1 MILSS
6 IVAMA
11 ENNAIGIHNSLPWHL
26 PDDLKFFKHTTV
38 GKAVLMGRKT
48 YDSMGKPLPNRLN
61 IVVSTDKNLQLPGE
75 VLLYD
80 NLDDALARLQQGD
93 ADEAIIAGGGNIF
106 GQTMDLV
113 DRIYLTRVHTVI
125 EGAEAFFPHMDH
137 SHWKLT
143 WKEEHPADEKHKY
156 AFTFEQ
162 WDRVTQI

>member
-1 MILSS
+1 MS
-6 IVAMA
+6 
-11 ENNAIGIHNSLPWHL
+11 ENNAIGRDNDLPWHL
-26 PDDLKFFKHTTV
+26 PDDLKFFKRTTL

-61 IVVSTDKNLQLPGE
+61 IVVSTDKNLELPEE

-80 NLDDALARLQQGD
+80 NLDDALARLQQVE
-93 ADEAIIAGGGNIF
+93 ADEAFIAGGGNIF

-137 SHWKLT
+137 THWKLS

-162 WDRVTQI
+162 WDRINQI

>member
-6 IVAMA
+6 IVAMS

-26 PDDLKFFKHTTV
+26 PDDLKFFKRTTV

-61 IVVSTDKNLQLPGE
+61 IVVSTDKDLQLPEE

-93 ADEAIIAGGGNIF
+93 ADEAFIAGGGNIF

>member
-6 IVAMA
+6 IVAMS

-26 PDDLKFFKHTTV
+26 PDDLKFFKRTTL

-61 IVVSTDKNLQLPGE
+61 IVVSTDKNLQLPDE

-80 NLDDALARLQQGD
+80 DLDEALARLQQGD
-93 ADEAIIAGGGNIF
+93 AEEAFIAGGGNIF

-143 WKEEHPADEKHKY
+143 WKEEHPSDEKHKY

-162 WDRVTQI
+162 WDRVTEI